1 MEWLEEANSAPEIVQ
16 MFSWVLN
23 TGPGAQMA
31 VGNAALQAARV
42 IGKINVVQGLL
53 PRVCIEIQADFC
65 GGKPRKGLAWAKEAV
80 RRLVNAAH
88 GLWGRRNAVSRA
100 EGPFVLPKGAGRGLE
115 RKIREQFHLG
125 YAGLDSQSHFL
136 LEEDVEDILKSDAQV
151 ARGWLSSVLIARG
164 LLEEADEE
172 ARRSYGGV

>member
-1 MEWLEEANSAPEIVQ
+1 MSNSGVNQEMYEFRQSTYTSFMEWLEGVNSAPEIVQ

-31 VGNAALQAARV
+31 GGNTALQAAWV

-53 PRVCIEIQADFC
+53 PRACIEIQADFC

-88 GLWGRRNAVSRA
+88 GLWEKRNAVS
-100 EGPFVLPKGAGRGLE
+100 
-115 RKIREQFHLG
+115 
-125 YAGLDSQSHFL
+125 
-136 LEEDVEDILKSDAQV
+136 
-151 ARGWLSSVLIARG
+151 
-164 LLEEADEE
+164 
-172 ARRSYGGV
+172 